1 MLVDNI
7 YIGNSPADAKA
18 FAKETFHVKYAIEKE
33 EEGGQ
38 DEEEEFKLGYT
49 DILKLKAL
57 QFMSEWPIR
66 LLLRPCQPADAAPSL
81 TDLAKQNPMEAIK
94 AMPETAA
101 ALAAAFFTLLGMLG
115 ALFGLIGSAKPT
127 IQVKKATTAKAV
139 PGKPISDEKRV
150 APVAPAGKEEK
161 EALDKAGVETR
172 ATKRAGSSKTV
183 E

>member
-1 MLVDNI
+1 M
-7 YIGNSPADAKA
+7 
-18 FAKETFHVKYAIEKE
+18 
-33 EEGGQ
+33 
-38 DEEEEFKLGYT
+38 
-49 DILKLKAL
+49 
-57 QFMSEWPIR
+57 
-66 LLLRPCQPADAAPSL
+66 
-81 TDLAKQNPMEAIK
+81 AKQNPTEAIK

-127 IQVKKATTAKAV
+127 IQVKKATAVKAV
-139 PGKPISDEKRV
+139 PGKPISDEKSV
-150 APVAPAGKEEK
+150 APIAPAGKEEK